1 MSGLQLNLVGFG
13 SVKVITERLMPMR
26 FYLLLLL
33 LDSMMM
39 LRVKTLLFS
48 SRRLKLSCFSTA
60 SQSKIACQ
68 NDKSV
73 SDDYLFGTNTKSF
86 QELGLSSDITDSLE
100 LLEQTKATMIQ
111 AKAIPLILTGKDV
124 VISSETGSGKTFAY
138 LLPLIQKC
146 IEAVNSDS
154 IEPQVPSSSN
164 EVEAK
169 FTYPKVVVLVPNKD
183 LAAQVVKMGSRVLGN
198 LTESKIPVTIGAL
211 TRNVG
216 NDRWPLRK
224 DCPTILVCTPVI
236 ISNFVRGPI
245 VKDEV
250 LFNTIQHLV
259 LDEADM
265 LVEGSYQVEM
275 EKIMEALKKSRRAKI
290 RDGLID
296 MKTKTCQYIL
306 AAATLPNSGKYSVE
320 SYTKKMFPFAE
331 VVSNEHVHKLH
342 PQIEQQFVKVY
353 GDAQEGVCS
362 ESRIQLIVDAIARS
376 AARTSD
382 SDMAFL
388 SSSITAPVDSV
399 SATTTSTSAVEETA
413 PLVEKSAEWSIDEL
427 FPETDK
433 GLTSPAAKT
442 ALLEM
447 TPEIYARVPH
457 TMVFVNEVETVQQMA
472 RKLNRAGVKSVEFH
486 KGLLPS
492 LKESYLESF
501 QSGESRVIVCTD
513 HASRGLDLPYVRH
526 VVQGEFATNVVQ
538 YLHRIGRCSRAGRKG
553 FATNFYDVRSEDLV
567 SAIVSGGES
576 NQSLSVEAPDSVME
590 GDGSGQ
596 NVPSSG
602 VKPNASSSGTSVTQ
616 AFSRRRGFR
625 RTIKRAR
632 ELEQGQ
638 GQGQGHE
645 NENYIN

>member
-1 MSGLQLNLVGFG
+1 
-13 SVKVITERLMPMR
+13 
-26 FYLLLLL
+26 
-33 LDSMMM
+33 
-39 LRVKTLLFS
+39 
-48 SRRLKLSCFSTA
+48 
-60 SQSKIACQ
+60 
-68 NDKSV
+68 
-73 SDDYLFGTNTKSF
+73 
-86 QELGLSSDITDSLE
+86 
-100 LLEQTKATMIQ
+100 
-111 AKAIPLILTGKDV
+111 
-124 VISSETGSGKTFAY
+124 
-138 LLPLIQKC
+138 
-146 IEAVNSDS
+146 
-154 IEPQVPSSSN
+154 
-164 EVEAK
+164 
-169 FTYPKVVVLVPNKD
+169 VLVPNKD

-198 LTESKIPVTIGAL
+198 LTESKLPVTIGAL

-236 ISNFVRGPI
+236 ISNFVRGSI

-250 LFNTIQHLV
+250 LFDTIQHLV

-290 RDGLID
+290 RNGLID

-342 PQIEQQFVKVY
+342 PQIEQQFIKVY
-353 GDAQEGVCS
+353 GDAQDGVCS
-362 ESRIQLIVDAIARS
+362 ESRIELIVDAIARS
-376 AARTSD
+376 ASRISESD
-382 SDMAFL
+382 LESL
-388 SSSITAPVDSV
+388 SAMSLNIDSKDTTITATN
-399 SATTTSTSAVEETA
+399 ATAELAPETPPSENKA
-413 PLVEKSAEWSIDEL
+413 DWSIDEL
-427 FPETDK
+427 FPESVNKD
-433 GLTSPAAKT
+433 SPSSAVNA

-472 RKLNRAGVKSVEFH
+472 RKLNRAGVKAVEFH

-501 QSGESRVIVCTD
+501 QTGESRVIVCTD

-526 VVQGEFATNVVQ
+526 VIQGEFATNVVQ

-553 FATNFYDVRSEDLV
+553 FATNFFDVRSEDLV
-567 SAIVSGGES
+567 NAIVSGGEA
-576 NQSLSVEAPDSVME
+576 NESLAVEAPDAVMDGAE
-590 GDGSGQ
+590 EDNGDKST
-596 NVPSSG
+596 G
-602 VKPNASSSGTSVTQ
+602 VKPASTGSSSTSTSVTQ

-632 ELEQGQ
+632 EQGQ
-638 GQGQGHE
+638 F
-645 NENYIN
+645 NESFNN